1 MSEADLELVRRAFGA
16 WGPSMYEEGL
26 LTEDHEL
33 RPLITGGDLVSRPH
47 FVGREGFNEYWREVE
62 RAWSSLVLELGA
74 LHDLADGMVLA
85 EYRIDAVGR
94 ASGVPVSTE
103 AAGLFVIRHGRIAIT
118 HAYST
123 LEEARAAAAELRLA
137 VIRSLADAFNRGDA
151 DGFVAECDPEV
162 EWYPLLAEI
171 EGPRHGH
178 AGIRAW
184 LRETADNLD
193 DFCIDLSDARLIGDR
208 GLAVGSLR
216 GRGRGSGVPFERD
229 VALVV
234 ELQGLRMYRARA
246 YLSEAAALEAVGG

>member
-1 MSEADLELVRRAFGA
+1 MSEADLELVRRAFDA
-16 WGPSMYEEGL
+16 WGPDMFDMGL
-26 LTEDHEL
+26 LTDDHEF
-33 RPLITGGDLVSRPH
+33 RPSITGGDLVGRPR
-47 FVGREGFNEYWREVE
+47 FAGREGFDAYWQELE
-62 RAWSSLVLELGA
+62 RSWSSLAPELDA
-74 LHDLADGMVLA
+74 LHDLRDGIVLS
-85 EYRIDAVGR
+85 EFRLVAVGR
-94 ASGVPVSTE
+94 ASGVPVTSPS
-103 AAGLFVIRHGRIAIT
+103 AGLHVIRAGRIAIT

-137 VIRSLADAFNRGDA
+137 VIRSLVDAFNRGDA

-193 DFCIDLSDARLIGDR
+193 DFYIDLSDARLIGDR